1 MDLMRLVL
9 LDVGI
14 GSAVKFY
21 TLYYM
26 LPEASTLRELGAM
39 RLNSDL
45 WRSCGYGSLGMPL

>member
-1 MDLMRLVL
+1 MRLVL